1 MKGTCKL
8 CLTKKDL
15 IGRSHLFPNFMFK
28 GIPDEKNRM
37 NLISS
42 AEPLAKRKVQSG
54 AYEEYILCADC
65 DNNNL
70 SKLERYANNY
80 LYSKPYRTNTANFE
94 QVENGHGI
102 NSIRC
107 KNIDY
112 KGFKLFLES
121 LIWRASISSHDFFK
135 NFKLLADQE
144 EQLRTS
150 LLNLTPLAEDDF
162 ACIMLTHQDEEGVET
177 DLIFL
182 NITRPRKVSFFIN
195 QFTYLFHLDK
205 GDVDNAVREITLTQK
220 NEMSIVKLP
229 TGAWASLRASV
240 FHGVA
245 EITKCN
251 LVNADTAK

>member
-8 CLTKKDL
+8 CLTEKDL
-15 IGRSHLFPNFMFK
+15 IRRSHLFPNFMYK

-37 NLISS
+37 NVISS
-42 AEPLAKRKVQSG
+42 AVPLAKKKVQSG

-65 DNNNL
+65 DNNIL

-80 LYSKPYRTNTANFE
+80 LYSQPYRTNTANFE
-94 QVENGHGI
+94 QVENRHGI
-102 NSIRC
+102 KAIRC

-121 LIWRASISSHDFFK
+121 LIWRASISSHDFFQ
-135 NFKLLADQE
+135 NFKLSADQE
-144 EQLRTS
+144 EKLRAS
-150 LLNLTPLAEDDF
+150 ILNSAPLAEDDF
-162 ACIMLTHQDEEGVET
+162 ACMMLTHQDEEEVET
-177 DLIFL
+177 DLVFI

-205 GDVDNAVREITLTQK
+205 ADVDNAVREITLTQK
-220 NEMSIVKLP
+220 NEMGIVKLP

-240 FHGVA
+240 FNGVA
-245 EITKCN
+245 EIAQRNLTKP
-251 LVNADTAK
+251 DTAK